1 MIFMVL
7 FHMLCV
13 LSEATEFPQG
23 AILRAELAFPARHAA
38 MNESVTWHAL
48 VQTNIK
54 YSNYIK
60 QK

>member
-1 MIFMVL
+1 MVP

-13 LSEATEFPQG
+13 FSEATEFPQG
-23 AILRAELAFPARHAA
+23 AILQAELAFPARHPA

-48 VQTNIK
+48 VQTKIK

-60 QK
+60 RK